1 LGFDPAWDRLIT
13 PKNPPC
19 RFACHA
25 AKCAKSFSGNHRM
38 FPVEIRKSELGRDP
52 NARFETFTNDLAVYF
67 YPGIIIAV
75 ADILKQVW
83 HFGK

>member
-25 AKCAKSFSGNHRM
+25 AKCAKSFSGNHRV
-38 FPVEIRKSELGRDP
+38 FPVEIRKSEGSENSLLCVRFGSWGLGAELAISRRDCRL
-52 NARFETFTNDLAVYF
+52 NMSDFA
-67 YPGIIIAV
+67 G
-75 ADILKQVW
+75 
-83 HFGK
+83 